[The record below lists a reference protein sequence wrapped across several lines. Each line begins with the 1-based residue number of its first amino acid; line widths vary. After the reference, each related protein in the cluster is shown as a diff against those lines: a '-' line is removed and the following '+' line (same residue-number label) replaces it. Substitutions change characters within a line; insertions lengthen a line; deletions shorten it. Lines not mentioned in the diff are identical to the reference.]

1 VDDILGENIFVFIGL
16 TVIMVGGC
24 ALMMGQA
31 LAHTWRPL
39 WQLLP
44 YGLLLA
50 AFDRFLAYALF
61 DNRLLAPVPFLV
73 AAALVLVLGAL
84 GYRLTQAH
92 LMVRQYPWLYRR
104 SGLLSWQ
111 KIDARDNLADPRAT
125 H

>member
-1 VDDILGENIFVFIGL
+1 MSDILGENILVFIGL
-16 TVIMVGGC
+16 GIILVGGC

-31 LAHTWRPL
+31 LANTWRPW

-50 AFDRFLAYALF
+50 AFGRFLAYALF
-61 DNRLLAPVPFLV
+61 DSRLT
-73 AAALVLVLGAL
+73 ALVPLVVMVAVVLGLGGL

-104 SGLLSWQ
+104 SGLLSWAPT
-111 KIDARDNLADPRAT
+111 DRADNLAGPDTR